1 MLWMHQSEGDRL
13 LVLTPVGPLYI
24 KLLDIPA
31 HHKVL
36 LEIVKDGLAVRR
48 VVGLQRAL
56 TLPLAGQTVRIEAA
70 DMRSHWKAAIGV
82 DAPAD
87 WDIIRSDRSAISP

>member
-36 LEIVKDGLAVRR
+36 LEIVKDGLAARR
-48 VVGLQRAL
+48 VVGLQKTI
-56 TLPLAGQTVRIEAA
+56 TLPVAGQTVRIQAA